1 MENEG
6 ISDTYREIFY
16 QLQAICADSTFV
28 DAQVD
33 FMKANMGTFDENEEN
48 KLEYMSIFESYVMS
62 MEDLI
67 DAKLNEK
74 YANE

>member
-1 MENEG
+1 M
-6 ISDTYREIFY
+6 R
-16 QLQAICADSTFV
+16 
-28 DAQVD
+28 
-33 FMKANMGTFDENEEN
+33 ANMGTFDENEEN